1 MGMTPYFRGWYFIGW
16 LVTIGGHNFLA
27 DFSFRGIYLDNDF
40 PFSWSGKRVI
50 LIIALNLVF
59 DKGRVLPVVS
69 ILFNL

>member
-1 MGMTPYFRGWYFIGW
+1 MTPYFRGWYFIGW

-50 LIIALNLVF
+50 LIIALDLGV
-59 DKGRVLPVVS
+59 R
-69 ILFNL
+69 